1 MKVVFLGGYLMAI
14 SFLLGACSVV
24 GIRTEENPQYTVLL
38 SDGKYEIRKYN
49 SYIGASV
56 QVEGNYKE
64 SQNKAFRILAG
75 YIFGKNKGR
84 PAGAPVTVSVPAQ
97 KIAMTAPVNVE
108 KGASGPVLQFF
119 MPSGMNESNAPE
131 PNDPRVKLR
140 TLPERSLAVL
150 RYSGTWSEERFKK
163 HAELLKAAI
172 NREGYE
178 SKSEPILARYNA
190 PWTPWFLRRNEVWI
204 EISHK

>member
-1 MKVVFLGGYLMAI
+1 MANTDEFYQVTKTFNDFEIRSYPKLLVAETAI
-14 SFLLGACSVV
+14 SS
-24 GIRTEENPQYTVLL
+24 T
-38 SDGKYEIRKYN
+38 
-49 SYIGASV
+49 
-56 QVEGNYKE
+56 
-64 SQNKAFRILAG
+64 QNEDSSAGFPILAG

-108 KGASGPVLQFF
+108 KGAAGPVLQFF
-119 MPSGMNESNAPE
+119 MPAGMNESNAPE

-172 NREGYE
+172 KREGYE

-204 EISHK
+204 EVSHQ

>member
-1 MKVVFLGGYLMAI
+1 MASSDEFYQVTKTFKDIEIRSYPKLLVAETAI
-14 SFLLGACSVV
+14 SS
-24 GIRTEENPQYTVLL
+24 T
-38 SDGKYEIRKYN
+38 
-49 SYIGASV
+49 
-56 QVEGNYKE
+56 
-64 SQNKAFRILAG
+64 QNEDSSAGFPILAG

-84 PAGAPVTVSVPAQ
+84 PAGAQMTASVPAQ
-97 KIAMTAPVNVE
+97 KIAMTAPVSVE
-108 KGASGPVLQFF
+108 KGAAGPVLQFF

-140 TLPERSLAVL
+140 TLPERTLAVL

-163 HAELLKAAI
+163 HADLLKDAI
-172 NREGYE
+172 KREGYE
-178 SKSEPILARYNA
+178 AKSEPILARYNA